1 MQFHIS
7 TDKDTVTVHADVVK
21 IEVEDIVGSD
31 EDDIDE
37 HYFRTI
43 RFVGYH
49 GESVEV
55 FCSVY
60 DNKNVLRL
68 HRVKKL
74 KPVKKPK
81 ETDWLTPTVSQP
93 TKGKKKK

>member
-1 MQFHIS
+1 MQFRIS
-7 TDKDTVTVHADVVK
+7 TTTDSITVHADVTR
-21 IEVEDIVGSD
+21 IEVADIVRPD
-31 EDDIDE
+31 EDDPEE

-49 GESVEV
+49 GESIEV

-60 DNKNVLRL
+60 DNKDILKL

-81 ETDWLTPTVSQP
+81 KKDVDWLTPKVYTG
-93 TKGKKKK
+93 KGGK